1 MRCWRSSAWTMIS
14 PMASSRSTAR
24 SLDRRAR
31 RRQPGE
37 PGAAARAV
45 ADAEAL
51 AGGDAGH
58 PRDLASRE
66 DHGRACAALARDLA
80 VREEV
85 LQRAAAA
92 EAERAH
98 PVAGAPGADL
108 ELGRERV
115 AVERAVGDR
124 E

>member
-31 RRQPGE
+31 RGQPGE
-37 PGAAARAV
+37 PGTVARSV

-51 AGGDAGH
+51 ARGDPGH
-58 PRDLASRE
+58 PGDLAVGE
-66 DHGRACAALARDLA
+66 HHGRARPALARNLA
-80 VREEV
+80 VGEEV

-98 PVAGAPGADL
+98 PVARAP
-108 ELGRERV
+108 
-115 AVERAVGDR
+115 RA
-124 E
+124 